1 MNIAVSELMKKQT
14 QFKKITLKAVNVI
27 FESNF
32 SKNAIRRVEKLDRKF
47 NPGMSFQHE
56 KKISIL
62 TKEDPKRIIA
72 WAIAQR
78 IKEARERQGLKQEDL
93 AKKTGIARPN
103 FVRIEQGRHIPTLTT
118 LKKIADALG
127 LDINSLMA
135 QPAVTEEDRLEFKE
149 MAEAGVDEW
158 ARQLKDEDDKD

>member
-1 MNIAVSELMKKQT
+1 MNITVSELMKKQT
-14 QFKKITLKAVNVI
+14 QFKKMTLKAVNVI
-27 FESNF
+27 FKSNF

-47 NPGMSFQHE
+47 NPGMPFQHE

-62 TKEDPKRIIA
+62 TKEAPKRIIA

-78 IKEARERQGLKQEDL
+78 IKEARERQGLRQEDL

-149 MAEAGVDEW
+149 MAEAGIDEW
-158 ARQLKDEDDKD
+158 ARQLKDVDDKD

>member
-14 QFKKITLKAVNVI
+14 QFKKMTLKAVNVI

-32 SKNAIRRVEKLDRKF
+32 SKNAIRRVEKLDRRF

-56 KKISIL
+56 RKISIL
-62 TKEDPKRIIA
+62 TKEDPKRVIA
-72 WAIAQR
+72 WAVAQR
-78 IKEARERQGLKQEDL
+78 VREARERQGLRQEDL

-103 FVRIEQGRHIPTLTT
+103 IVRIEQGRHIPTLTT

-149 MAEAGVDEW
+149 MAEVGIDEW
-158 ARQLKDEDDKD
+158 ARQLKDVDDKD